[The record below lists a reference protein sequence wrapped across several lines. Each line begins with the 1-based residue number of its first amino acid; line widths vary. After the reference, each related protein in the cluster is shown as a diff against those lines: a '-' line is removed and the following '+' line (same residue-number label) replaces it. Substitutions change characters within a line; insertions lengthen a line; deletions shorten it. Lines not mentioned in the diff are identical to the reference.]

1 MGWETAKRETIMK
14 PELMGL
20 MLMALSIGMAQAA
33 QPERPRQAQTAQAE
47 PAPTRGAQPRTS
59 PERKAEAV
67 RRMFWLALSLRSGG

>member
-1 MGWETAKRETIMK
+1 MK

-20 MLMALSIGMAQAA
+20 MLMAVSIGMAQAA
-33 QPERPRQAQTAQAE
+33 QPERPRQAETAQAA
-47 PAPTRGAQPRTS
+47 PALTHSVPLKTS

>member
-1 MGWETAKRETIMK
+1 MK

-20 MLMALSIGMAQAA
+20 LLMAVSIGMAQAA
-33 QPERPRQAQTAQAE
+33 QPERPRQAQTVQVVPAA
-47 PAPTRGAQPRTS
+47 APTRGATLWTS

>member
-1 MGWETAKRETIMK
+1 MK

-47 PAPTRGAQPRTS
+47 PAPALIRGAQPRTS